1 MKRAIK
7 WALAATVVT
16 TLVVIVF
23 LNLSSGETEMDHD
36 VRHLYGISDPQFRH
50 SLEALLGPP
59 LLDGN
64 KITVLTNGDQ
74 IFPVML
80 DAIRHARTTITF
92 ETYIYWSGNVGRLF
106 SEALSERARAGVK
119 VHVLLDW
126 VGSGKMDGHLLD
138 EMRAAGAEVE
148 KYHPLRWY
156 NLIRVNNRTHRKLL
170 VIDGRVGF
178 TGGVGIADLWSGHAQ
193 DPQHWRDTHFRV
205 EGPAVAQMQGV
216 FMDNWRKTRALV
228 LHGEGYFPKLA
239 PVGSQS
245 AEVFKSSSTDGS
257 ETVRLMYLLAIAA
270 AEKDIVMENAYFVP
284 DDLAVR
290 ALVAA
295 SRRGVRVQIVVPGKH
310 TDSQIVGR
318 ASRDRW
324 AELLDAG
331 IELYE
336 FEPTMMHCKV
346 MVVDGLWSTVGSTNF
361 DNRSFHLNDEAN
373 LDVLD
378 ASFARENLSHIEED
392 KGRSRL
398 ITRAAWAGRS
408 WSERTAE
415 WFAGVMARQL

>member
-1 MKRAIK
+1 MKKRIR
-7 WALAATVVT
+7 WVLAAILLTA
-16 TLVVIVF
+16 LVVIVV
-23 LNLSSGETEMDHD
+23 LNLSSGETEVDHD
-36 VRHLYGISDPQFRH
+36 VQHLYGVSDPQFRH
-50 SLEALLGPP
+50 SLEALLGPS

-64 KITVLTNGDQ
+64 KVSVLTNGDR
-74 IFPVML
+74 IFPAML

-92 ETYIYWSGNVGRLF
+92 ETYIYWSGEVGRSF
-106 SEALSERARAGVK
+106 SQALSERARAGVK

-126 VGSGKMDGHLLD
+126 VGSGKMDARLLD
-138 EMRAAGAEVE
+138 EMRASGVEVE
-148 KYHPLRWY
+148 RYHPLRWY

-178 TGGVGIADLWSGHAQ
+178 TGGVGIADLWSGDAQ
-193 DPQHWRDTHFRV
+193 DPQHWRDTHFRL

-216 FMDNWRKTRALV
+216 FMDNWRKTRSLV
-228 LHGEGYFPKLA
+228 LHGEGYFPKLVA
-239 PVGSQS
+239 VGSQP

-257 ETVRLMYLLAIAA
+257 ETVRLMYLLSIAA
-270 AEKDIVMENAYFVP
+270 AERSIVMENAYFVP

-295 SRRGVRVQIVVPGKH
+295 RRRGVRVQIVVPGRH

-324 AELLDAG
+324 AELLEAG
-331 IELYE
+331 VDIYE

-346 MVVDGLWSTVGSTNF
+346 MVVDELLTTVGSTNF

-378 ASFARENLSHIEED
+378 ASFARENLSNIEAD
-392 KGRSRL
+392 VRRSRP

-408 WSERTAE
+408 WTERASE
-415 WFAGVMARQL
+415 WLAGLLARQL